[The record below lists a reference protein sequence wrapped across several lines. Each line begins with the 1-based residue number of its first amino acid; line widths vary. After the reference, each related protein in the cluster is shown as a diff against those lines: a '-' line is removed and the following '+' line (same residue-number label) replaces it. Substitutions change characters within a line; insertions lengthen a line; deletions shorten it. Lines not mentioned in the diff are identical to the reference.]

1 MEPKNENPN
10 APHSASVKK
19 TKAEIRA
26 AAARLYDVAEN
37 LSGFAG
43 DEIESVARALERA
56 AEPRKPDEKR
66 AAARHARKMALWDT
80 APALAL
86 IAQRLRN
93 PTPETVAF
101 VCADRV
107 PVKWRALTRAA
118 AALHAHAEAACN
130 GDFRN
135 EADESA
141 DGEPKHEA
149 AEAAARVLFGP
160 RARCY
165 FNGDPRGLPLF
176 ITWPGMPRRLRST
189 WEPDRG
195 MPILFRAFNFAETLD
210 ALAPDWNTDA
220 EQL

>member
-1 MEPKNENPN
+1 MEPTNENPN
-10 APHSASVKK
+10 APHAASAKQ
-19 TKAEIRA
+19 TKEA
-26 AAARLYDVAEN
+26 
-37 LSGFAG
+37 
-43 DEIESVARALERA
+43 
-56 AEPRKPDEKR
+56 R
-66 AAARHARKMALWDT
+66 AAARHARKVALWDT
-80 APALAL
+80 APAIAL

-107 PVKWRALTRAA
+107 PAKWRALTLAA

-130 GDFRN
+130 GDFPN

-141 DGEPKHEA
+141 DSEPKREA
-149 AEAAARVLFGP
+149 AEAAARALFGP
-160 RARCY
+160 RARCFY
-165 FNGDPRGLPLF
+165 QGDPRGLPLF

-189 WEPDRG
+189 WDPERG
-195 MPILFRAFNFAETLD
+195 MPVLFRAFNFAETLD